1 MANASTKEVADYLIW
16 FSHQHGDP
24 LSNLKLQKLLTKLK
38 LGIWPFMRSLY
49 STSASKHGCM
59 ARSCLRFMERSR
71 SGLGSR

>member
-16 FSHQHGDP
+16 FSHQHERSP
-24 LSNLKLQKLLTKLK
+24 LESKTPKATYYAQA
-38 LGIWPFMRSLY
+38 GICPFMRNLY
-49 STSASKHGCM
+49 STSASKRAM